1 MIPAP
6 FAYHAPR
13 SLEEALAVLA
23 NYPPGAVRVL
33 AGGQSLMPALAARQA
48 TPAHLLDLNGIGG
61 LDTIERTGGV
71 LRIGALVRQ
80 QQALVSPLVVRD
92 VPLLA
97 LALRHVAHRA
107 VRHRG
112 TVVGSLCQLDAWAEV
127 PLAAA
132 ALDAEVEIAGP
143 GGTRRIG
150 FTGFAQGANRPAL
163 SAQEIVTA
171 LVLPV
176 WPAGHLMAFKE
187 VSRRP
192 NDPALVAVAV
202 LMALDADGRIGS
214 AMIALGGILDVPLRC
229 WRVEAALAGRSA
241 GDAAGLA
248 GAAAAWLEDLGD
260 ALPRSDAL
268 ADSAYRRRV
277 ADPLIRRTLMAAV
290 VRRASVA

>member
-6 FAYHAPR
+6 FAYHAPH

-23 NYPPGAVRVL
+23 SHPPGAVRLL
-33 AGGQSLMPALAARQA
+33 AGGQSLMPALVARQA

-61 LDTIERTGGV
+61 LDTIERMGGAV
-71 LRIGALVRQ
+71 RIGALVRQ
-80 QQALVSPLVVRD
+80 QQALVSPLVARD

-97 LALRHVAHRA
+97 AALRHVAHRA

-112 TVVGSLCQLDAWAEV
+112 TVVGSICQLDPWAEV

-132 ALDAEVEIAGP
+132 ALDAEVEVAGP
-143 GGTRRIG
+143 HGTRRMA
-150 FTGFAQGANRPAL
+150 FAAFAQGANRPAL

-176 WPAGHLMAFKE
+176 WPAGHLMAFEE

-202 LMALDADGRIGS
+202 LMAPEANGRIGS

-229 WRVEAALAGRSA
+229 RRVEAALAGHPA
-241 GDAAGLA
+241 DDAAGLA
-248 GAAAAWLEDLGD
+248 GSAIAWLEDLGD
-260 ALPRSDAL
+260 ALPRGDVL
-268 ADSAYRRRV
+268 AESAYRRRV
-277 ADPLIRRTLMAAV
+277 AEPLIRRALTSAMERKDPDA
-290 VRRASVA
+290 

>member
-13 SLEEALAVLA
+13 SLEEALAVLTSH
-23 NYPPGAVRVL
+23 PPGAVRLL

-61 LDTIERTGGV
+61 LDSIERSGDV

-80 QQALVSPLVVRD
+80 QQALVSPLVAQD

-112 TVVGSLCQLDAWAEV
+112 TVVGSLCQLDPWAEV

-143 GGTRRIG
+143 GGMRRIG
-150 FTGFAQGANRPAL
+150 VAAFAQGANRPAL

-171 LVLPV
+171 LLLPV
-176 WPAGHLMAFKE
+176 WPAGHLVAFEE

-192 NDPALVAVAV
+192 NDPALAAVAV
-202 LMALDADGRIGS
+202 LMAPDADGRIGS
-214 AMIALGGILDVPLRC
+214 AMMALGGILDVPLRC
-229 WRVEAALAGRSA
+229 RRVAAALEGRLA

-248 GAAAAWLEDLGD
+248 GAAVAWREDLGD

-268 ADSAYRRRV
+268 AESAYRRRV
-277 ADPLIRRTLMAAV
+277 AEPLIRRALMAAV
-290 VRRASVA
+290 AARVSLV